1 MRKSGKLLLGV
12 LSVAALIGTGMGA
25 FVINGTYGSDTDTIG
40 VTTTEEYYSR
50 GFNIT
55 AEKAADDGINFDGT
69 GGDLLVTYTVK
80 AKAIDGGFTQDAL
93 YNPKTWNAV
102 AKEHRP
108 NLKISATHTNVDET
122 REDFFNK
129 YVVLPDVATISYET
143 WLAANL
149 KETGYTY
156 EFEVEWNKEALGGH
170 STPNEYFA
178 TVDNA
183 KGKEVYNEIK
193 SGLEYAKITVTF
205 EAGYYEGG
213 STVDPT
219 PSVETTGAVTLP
231 DATSNALLSIT
242 GTQEDGTIEAG
253 EQTLSLTLEEGYEL
267 DTAGLTVA
275 VDDADPV
282 KIDMD
287 EEPTQVMSLNNPGKK
302 YTGTYTFVAGS
313 KYRFAVATREIAPE
327 VKYATIAKEDVAN
340 ATINVTPGQVETGT
354 EVKFTVTPEADYVLK
369 EVYYTVDNSK
379 TTLTATAGEYSF
391 IASEEKTYTIGAT
404 VELQLTYTKISAIWD
419 TADNEVVTTRGVF
432 MGMDDLY
439 SRTDTPNYG
448 SFFIADGDS
457 AIEGYRV
464 TASLVPEELKVG
476 DIVEVTGTVGS
487 CQVLKQ
493 LTNVTAIRIIGED
506 STVTTPIVTE
516 LSASNYTYSIEDNFD
531 MKVFIKDATFVS
543 FDDERDIITFN
554 FGEGTT
560 EYKLRA
566 PYTGSNDVYN
576 RASEMVAGT
585 KFSTY
590 AFAYNDCASKT
601 NTAVFYAP
609 LEFIVPIES
618 VSFGTTISEMYVGQ
632 NITLTSSVLPKGAND
647 DVEYSIIEGEAC
659 ATLEGVS
666 LIGKAAGY
674 VKVRVTSVEDT
685 SKYSEMTIEVKEN
698 DTGTEILTNYSYS
711 STELTTED
719 SDGNK
724 WSTAYKGYT
733 VTVGNAVVRTNVG
746 SYNSSKDGYGGIINP
761 IILGTNNKDVATKNA
776 DTSIL
781 ESADYINDEMLAG
794 YNSSEEASY
803 ATAADLKAENCI
815 FVLSVKFDSPVKVK
829 DVHYP
834 IGTVCESTLNY
845 GYLTYSTE
853 AGYYYLASS
862 FTPKA
867 SSDASN
873 LDEVSYTFTEPTEI
887 TEFNMVIISNGT
899 TNSSRRLTIKNI
911 EFNRQ

>member
-25 FVINGTYGSDTDTIG
+25 FIINGTYGSDTDTID

-50 GFNIT
+50 GFNI
-55 AEKAADDGINFDGT
+55 KATKPEGAKIEFDGD
-69 GGDLLVTYTVK
+69 GGTLGFTYTVSAEAVTGGLAKTELYK
-80 AKAIDGGFTQDAL
+80 AA
-93 YNPKTWNAV
+93 TWANV
-102 AKEHRP
+102 AEEYRP
-108 NLKISATHTNVDET
+108 NLKISASYSGSNQAGF
-122 REDFFNK
+122 ED
-129 YVVLPDVATISYET
+129 YVVLPADVTIDYTT
-143 WLAANL
+143 WLAEGLA
-149 KETGYTY
+149 ETGYEH
-156 EFEVEWNKEALGGH
+156 EFKVEWNSANLGGCK
-170 STPNEYFA
+170 TPNEYFKKVNNA
-178 TVDNA
+178 TGQTVLDD
-183 KGKEVYNEIK
+183 IK
-193 SGLEYAKITVTF
+193 AALAGATIVVKF
-205 EAGYYEGG
+205 EAGYFD
-213 STVDPT
+213 STVTPT
-219 PSVETTGAVTLP
+219 PDPVETTGAVTLP
-231 DATSNALLSIT
+231 DATSNAELAIT
-242 GTQEDGTIEAG
+242 GTQENGTIEAG
-253 EQTLSLTLEEGYEL
+253 EQTLSLTLEDGYEL

-313 KYRFAVATREIAPE
+313 KYTFAVATREIASE
-327 VKYATIAKEDVAN
+327 VKYATIAKKDVAN
-340 ATINVTPGQVETGT
+340 ATIDVTTGKVVTGT
-354 EVKFTVTPEADYVLK
+354 EVKFTVTPDAGYAVK

-379 TTLTATAGEYSF
+379 TTLVDANGVYSF
-391 IASEEKTYTIGAT
+391 VASEEKTYTIGAT
-404 VELQLTYTKISAIWD
+404 VEPQLTYTKISAIWD

-457 AIEGYRV
+457 AIAGYRV

-487 CQVLKQ
+487 YQVLKQ
-493 LTNVTAIRIIGED
+493 LTNVTAITIIGKD

-516 LSASNYTYSIEDNFD
+516 LSASNYNYSIEDNYD

-543 FDDERDIITFN
+543 FDDGRDIITFN

-566 PYTGSNDVYN
+566 PYSGSNDVYN

-590 AFAYNDCASKT
+590 AFAYNDYASDT

-647 DVEYSIIEGEAC
+647 DVEYSIVEGEAY

-666 LIGKAAGY
+666 LIGKAAGK

-698 DTGTEILTNYSYS
+698 DTGVEILTNYSYS
-711 STELTTED
+711 TTELTTED
-719 SDGNK
+719 ANGNK
-724 WSTAYKGYT
+724 WSTSYQGYK
-733 VTVGNAVVRTNVG
+733 VTVGNAEVRTNVG
-746 SYNSSKDGYGGIINP
+746 GYNSGTYGGITKP
-761 IILGTNNKDVATKNA
+761 IILGTNNKNVATKNA

-853 AGYYYLASS
+853 AGYYLASS

-873 LDEVSYTFTEPTEI
+873 LDEVSYTFTESTEI

-899 TNSSRRLTIKNI
+899 TNSNRRLTIKNI